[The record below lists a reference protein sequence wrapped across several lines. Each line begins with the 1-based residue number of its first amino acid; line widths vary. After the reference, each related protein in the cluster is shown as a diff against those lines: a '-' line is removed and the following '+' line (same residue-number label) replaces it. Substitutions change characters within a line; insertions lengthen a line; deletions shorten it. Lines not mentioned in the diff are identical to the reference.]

1 MAITFKRM
9 NAWQKRETMSL
20 QILGV
25 EAPNNFSQTQV
36 QFHLDLFHLLLFDA
50 TQQATKEIKR
60 LEYIKQVCLAT

>member
-9 NAWQKRETMSL
+9 NAWQKRATMLL

-25 EAPNNFSQTQV
+25 EAPNTFAHTHV
-36 QFHLDLFHLLLFDA
+36 QFHQDLIHLLLFHE
-50 TQQATKEIKR
+50 TQQAIKEIKR

>member
-9 NAWQKRETMSL
+9 NAWQKRATMSL

-25 EAPNNFSQTQV
+25 EAPNTFAHTPV
-36 QFHLDLFHLLLFDA
+36 QFHQDLIHLLLFHE
-50 TQQATKEIKR
+50 TQQAIKEIKR